1 MTEVQPTVKKFVI
14 SALLPAAL
22 LLLIP
27 QSGWAVSKET
37 IQMMTQLD
45 SLQQAVQLLQ
55 RTVDTQTAVLKTLI
69 QQTSANVDSM
79 KAVIAK
85 MQNAEQQNLA
95 ATSNRF
101 DAMTGQIQQLSASL
115 DETKAQLSQ
124 LSDQVAQTQKIMQT
138 LNAPATPGATGTPA
152 TGAPPGTGGPADAQT
167 PSDTPGQAP
176 QGGQAAAA
184 AAPVVPDPQTLYR
197 SAYADYTQGQYPL
210 AIQGFQQYLQ
220 DYGATDLASNAQF
233 YVGDS
238 YYAQKD
244 YKSAIREYDRCIKL
258 YPKGNKAAAARLKK
272 AYALLA
278 LGQRTAGEHELSLLL
293 RMYPNSHEADLA
305 QERLRRLRVEAR
317 ARR

>member
-1 MTEVQPTVKKFVI
+1 MKKYAIPV
-14 SALLPAAL
+14 LLPVAFL
-22 LLLIP
+22 LFIAQP
-27 QSGWAVSKET
+27 GFSVSKET

-45 SLQQAVQLLQ
+45 SLQQAVQILQ
-55 RTVDTQTAVLKTLI
+55 RTVDTQTAVLKTLV
-69 QQTSANVDSM
+69 QQTSDNVDSM
-79 KAVIAK
+79 KAVITK
-85 MQNAEQQNLA
+85 MQNVEQQNLA

-115 DETKAQLSQ
+115 DETKGQLSK
-124 LSDQVAQTQKIMQT
+124 LSDQLAQTQKIMQT
-138 LNAPATPGATGTPA
+138 LNAPATPGAAGA
-152 TGAPPGTGGPADAQT
+152 TESAADA
-167 PSDTPGQAP
+167 PGQSQPGA
-176 QGGQAAAA
+176 QLGAQAGAQT
-184 AAPVVPDPQTLYR
+184 AAPALPPVPDPQTLYK
-197 SAYADYTQGQYPL
+197 SAYADYTQGQYQL
-210 AIQGFQQYLQ
+210 AVQGFQQYLQ
-220 DYGATDLASNAQF
+220 DYGDTDLASNAQF

-258 YPKGNKAAAARLKK
+258 YPHGNKAAAAHLKK

-305 QERLRRLRVEAR
+305 QERLRKLRLQAR

>member
-1 MTEVQPTVKKFVI
+1 MKKYAI
-14 SALLPAAL
+14 SALLPPL
-22 LLLIP
+22 LVLLITP
-27 QSGWAVSKET
+27 SGFAVSKET

-45 SLQQAVQLLQ
+45 SLQQAVQVLQ

-79 KAVIAK
+79 KSAMAK
-85 MQNAEQQNLA
+85 MQNVEQQNLA

-101 DAMTGQIQQLSASL
+101 DAMTGQIEQLSASL
-115 DETKAQLSQ
+115 DETKAKLSQ
-124 LSDQVAQTQKIMQT
+124 LSDQLAQTQKIMQT
-138 LNAPATPGATGTPA
+138 LNAPAAQDAAGVQGAGSPGGAADAQPGAQTGTTPGAQDAAPA
-152 TGAPPGTGGPADAQT
+152 APP
-167 PSDTPGQAP
+167 
-176 QGGQAAAA
+176 
-184 AAPVVPDPQTLYR
+184 VPDPQTLYR
-197 SAYADYTQGQYPL
+197 SAYADYTQGQYQL

-220 DYGATDLASNAQF
+220 DYGDTDLASNAQF

-244 YKSAIREYDRCIKL
+244 YKGAIREYDRCIKQ
-258 YPKGNKAAAARLKK
+258 YPRGNKAAAAHLKK

-305 QERLRRLRVEAR
+305 QERLRKLRLQAHV
-317 ARR
+317 RR